1 MNRFSSRQTP
11 LDESF
16 LNQRLKGAI
25 KYDRIAGYFSSS
37 ILEVAGEAIES
48 MTGKIRIICNSDL
61 EIKDVETARA
71 ANYALRREW
80 CSFEPEKLDSRSKPR
95 LTRLYQFLKSEKM
108 EVKVLP
114 RDKFGLVHGKAGVI
128 TLEDG
133 TQTSFLGSINETYSA
148 WKLNY
153 ELLWED
159 NSAEAIAWVQTEF
172 DSLWHHPLAVNLADF
187 IIQDIGRVI
196 DRQVIPS
203 VQQWREEANPAAA
216 VIETPVYRQEYGL
229 WEHQKYF
236 VKLAFEAHQKSSGAR
251 YLLADQVGLGKT
263 MQLAMSAMLMGLWG
277 NRPIL
282 ILVPKPLLWQWQ
294 EEMKNLLDMPSA
306 VWDGKRWIDE
316 NAIEYPT
323 MGAGGIKKCPRQIG
337 IVSQGLVTSGS
348 EASEHLLKL
357 SYECVIVDES
367 HRARR
372 KNIKRDQP
380 QDTPEP
386 NNLLAFLEKISH
398 NTHSLLLA
406 TATPVQIHPIEAW
419 DLLRLLDGDRE
430 FIFGKP
436 WSPWRFPER
445 SLPVVM
451 GQEDLPDDDLERWN
465 WIRNPLPPSDSERTF
480 QMLRRSLKLDE
491 NTYIPQP
498 ETWEQLRSSDKR
510 RVKDLAKTF
519 GTHHN
524 PYIRHIVR
532 RTREFLENTINPET
546 NEPYLQPVKVQLL
559 GEKPEEAI
567 RLPPYLQDAY
577 AIAEEFCRLIN
588 SRLKTGGFFKT
599 FLLRRVGSTLNA
611 GRISA
616 EKMLEGYE
624 DNQEKAND
632 NYGFTTVKEYGENI
646 EKSGVDSD
654 LISQKEYFQSSPKS
668 GKSDDT
674 LLFDELQEDEA
685 QTSEK
690 NYTLTLEEQEL
701 LRAFIDR
708 LKANQER
715 DPKYQVIV
723 DLLLTQKWLEQG
735 CIIFSQYF
743 DSIWWLAQQLTETI
757 PNEAIGIYAGGSKSG
772 IMLNGRFNRCEREK
786 LKTNVKLG
794 EIRLILGTD
803 AASEGLNLQRLGTLI
818 NLDLPWNPTR
828 LEQRKGRIQ
837 RIGQIRETVLIYN
850 LRYQGSVEDRVH
862 ELLSDRL
869 SSIHAMF
876 GQIPDVL
883 EDVWIDLAIGE
894 IEKAKS
900 AIDAIPQQHP
910 FELKYHNLKTVEW
923 ESCTQVLDAE
933 SRRKKLLKNW

>member
-1 MNRFSSRQTP
+1 MINRFSSRQTP

-16 LNQRLKGAI
+16 LNERLKGAI

-37 ILEVAGEAIES
+37 IMEVAGEALET
-48 MTGKIRIICNSDL
+48 MTGKIRIVCNSDL

-80 CSFEPEKLDSRSKPR
+80 CAFEPEKLDPRSKPR
-95 LTRLYQFLKSEKM
+95 LTRLYQFLSTAKM

-114 RDKFGLVHGKAGVI
+114 REKFGLVHGKAGVI
-128 TLEDG
+128 TLANG
-133 TQTSFLGSINETYSA
+133 NPTSFLGSTNETYSA

-159 NSAEAIAWVQTEF
+159 DSPEAIAWVQREYE
-172 DSLWHHPLAVNLADF
+172 SLWENPLAVNLADF
-187 IIQDIGRVI
+187 IIKDIGRII
-196 DRQVIPS
+196 DRQVIPT
-203 VQQWREEANPAAA
+203 VQAWREEPNPASA

-236 VKLAFEAHQKSSGAR
+236 VKLAFEAHQKVSGAR
-251 YLLADQVGLGKT
+251 FLLADQVGLGKT
-263 MQLAMSAMLMGLWG
+263 MQLAMSAMLMGLYG

-294 EEMKNLLDMPSA
+294 DEMKNLLDMPSA

-316 NAIEYPT
+316 HGIEYPIK
-323 MGAGGIKKCPRQIG
+323 GAVGIKQCPRQIG
-337 IVSQGLVTSGS
+337 IVSQGLVTSRS
-348 EASEHLLKL
+348 EAAQYLLKL

-372 KNIKRDQP
+372 KNLKRDQE
-380 QDTPEP
+380 QEAPEP
-386 NNLLAFLEKISH
+386 NNLLAFLEQISQR
-398 NTHSLLLA
+398 THSLLLA

-419 DLLRLLDGDRE
+419 DLLRILDGERE

-436 WSPWRFPER
+436 WSRWRFPEQ

-451 GQEDLPDDDLERWN
+451 GQAELPDDENVRWN
-465 WIRNPLPPSDSERTF
+465 WIRNPLPPSESDRSF
-480 QMLRRSLKLDE
+480 QMLRRTLKLSDDL
-491 NTYIPQP
+491 PVAPP
-498 ETWEQLRSSDKR
+498 ETWEQLRPSDKR
-510 RVKDLAKTF
+510 RVKDLARTF

-524 PYIRHIVR
+524 PFIRHIVR
-532 RTREFLENTINPET
+532 RTREYLETTINPET
-546 NEPYLQPVKVQLL
+546 NEPYLQPVKVELL

-577 AIAEEFCRLIN
+577 AVAEEFCRLIN

-599 FLLRRVGSTLNA
+599 FLLRRVGSTIYA
-611 GRISA
+611 GRVSA
-616 EKMLEGYE
+616 SKMLEGYE
-624 DNQEKAND
+624 D
-632 NYGFTTVKEYGENI
+632 I
-646 EKSGVDSD
+646 
-654 LISQKEYFQSSPKS
+654 
-668 GKSDDT
+668 
-674 LLFDELQEDEA
+674 DEEDGDEDE
-685 QTSEK
+685 QQPERG
-690 NYTLTLEEQEL
+690 YTLTLEEQQL
-701 LRAFIDR
+701 LQAFISR

-715 DPKYQVIV
+715 DPKYKVIV
-723 DLLLTQKWLEQG
+723 NLLLAQEWLKQG

-743 DSIWWLAQQLTETI
+743 DSIWWLAQQLTQTI
-757 PNEAIGIYAGGSKSG
+757 PDEPIGIYAGGNKSG
-772 IMLNGRFNRCEREK
+772 IMLKGQFNRCERET
-786 LKTNVKLG
+786 LKTNVRLG
-794 EIRLILGTD
+794 ELRLILGTD

-850 LRYQGSVEDRVH
+850 MRYQGSVEDRVH

-869 SSIHAMF
+869 ESIHAMF

-883 EDVWIDLAIGE
+883 EDVWIDLAMGE
-894 IEKAKS
+894 TEKAKTT
-900 AIDAIPQQHP
+900 IDAIPKQHP
-910 FELKYHNLKTVEW
+910 FELKYHNIERVEW
-923 ESCTQVLDAE
+923 ESCTEVLDADC
-933 SRRKKLLKNW
+933 RRQHLFKGW

>member
-1 MNRFSSRQTP
+1 
-11 LDESF
+11 
-16 LNQRLKGAI
+16 
-25 KYDRIAGYFSSS
+25 
-37 ILEVAGEAIES
+37 
-48 MTGKIRIICNSDL
+48 
-61 EIKDVETARA
+61 
-71 ANYALRREW
+71 
-80 CSFEPEKLDSRSKPR
+80 
-95 LTRLYQFLKSEKM
+95 
-108 EVKVLP
+108 
-114 RDKFGLVHGKAGVI
+114 
-128 TLEDG
+128 
-133 TQTSFLGSINETYSA
+133 
-148 WKLNY
+148 
-153 ELLWED
+153 
-159 NSAEAIAWVQTEF
+159 
-172 DSLWHHPLAVNLADF
+172 
-187 IIQDIGRVI
+187 
-196 DRQVIPS
+196 
-203 VQQWREEANPAAA
+203 
-216 VIETPVYRQEYGL
+216 
-229 WEHQKYF
+229 
-236 VKLAFEAHQKSSGAR
+236 
-251 YLLADQVGLGKT
+251 
-263 MQLAMSAMLMGLWG
+263 
-277 NRPIL
+277 
-282 ILVPKPLLWQWQ
+282 
-294 EEMKNLLDMPSA
+294 MPSA

-316 NAIEYPT
+316 NAIEYPA

-337 IVSQGLVTSGS
+337 IVSQGLVTTGS
-348 EASEHLLKL
+348 EASQYLLKL

-380 QDTPEP
+380 QDIPEP

-419 DLLRLLDGDRE
+419 DLLRVLDGERE

-451 GQEDLPDDDLERWN
+451 GQEELPDDDLERWN
-465 WIRNPLPPSDSERTF
+465 WIRNPLPPSESARIF
-480 QMLRRSLKLDE
+480 QMLRHSLKLDD

-498 ETWEQLRSSDKR
+498 ETWEKLRLSDKR

-519 GTHHN
+519 GTQHN

-577 AIAEEFCRLIN
+577 SIAEEFCQLIN

-599 FLLRRVGSTLNA
+599 FLLRRVGSTIYA

-624 DNQEKAND
+624 DNQEKANE
-632 NYGFTTVKEYGENI
+632 NYGFTTSQEYLQDVIKSDESYDFTSDTEYSQSLPSS
-646 EKSGVDSD
+646 EKSNTLLFDK
-654 LISQKEYFQSSPKS
+654 IQKEETSEKIYTLLVDELQEEETS
-668 GKSDDT
+668 GKNHN
-674 LLFDELQEDEA
+674 LLFDELQEEE
-685 QTSEK
+685 TSGK
-690 NYTLTLEEQEL
+690 NYTLTLEERQL

-723 DLLLTQKWLEQG
+723 DLLLKQKWLEQG

-757 PNEAIGIYAGGSKSG
+757 PNEVIGIYAGGSKSG
-772 IMLNGRFNRCEREK
+772 IMLNGRFDRCEREK
-786 LKTNVKLG
+786 LKTNVRLG
-794 EIRLILGTD
+794 EIRLVLGTD

-850 LRYQGSVEDRVH
+850 MRYQGSVEDRVH
-862 ELLSDRL
+862 ELLSDRCYSPTTPL
-869 SSIHAMF
+869 
-876 GQIPDVL
+876 
-883 EDVWIDLAIGE
+883 
-894 IEKAKS
+894 
-900 AIDAIPQQHP
+900 
-910 FELKYHNLKTVEW
+910 
-923 ESCTQVLDAE
+923 
-933 SRRKKLLKNW
+933 

>member
-786 LKTNVKLG
+786 LKTNV
-794 EIRLILGTD
+794 
-803 AASEGLNLQRLGTLI
+803 
-818 NLDLPWNPTR
+818 
-828 LEQRKGRIQ
+828 
-837 RIGQIRETVLIYN
+837 
-850 LRYQGSVEDRVH
+850 
-862 ELLSDRL
+862 
-869 SSIHAMF
+869 
-876 GQIPDVL
+876 
-883 EDVWIDLAIGE
+883 
-894 IEKAKS
+894 
-900 AIDAIPQQHP
+900 
-910 FELKYHNLKTVEW
+910 
-923 ESCTQVLDAE
+923 
-933 SRRKKLLKNW
+933 SRSKKRF

>member
-48 MTGKIRIICNSDL
+48 MTGKVRIICNSDL

-95 LTRLYQFLKSEKM
+95 LIRLYQFLSTGKM

-128 TLEDG
+128 SLEDG

-159 NSAEAIAWVQTEF
+159 DSAEAIAWVQTEF
-172 DSLWHHPLAVNLADF
+172 DSLWHHPLVVNLADF
-187 IIQDIGRVI
+187 IIQDIGRII

-236 VKLAFEAHQKSSGAR
+236 VKLAFEAHQKPSGAR

-294 EEMKNLLDMPSA
+294 EEMRNLLDMPSA

-316 NAIEYPT
+316 NAIEYPA

-419 DLLRLLDGDRE
+419 DLLRILDGERE

-451 GQEDLPDDDLERWN
+451 GEEELPDDDLERWN

-480 QMLRRSLKLDE
+480 QMLRRSLKLDDA
-491 NTYIPQP
+491 TYIPQP
-498 ETWEQLRSSDKR
+498 ETWEKLRPSDKR

-577 AIAEEFCRLIN
+577 AIAEEFCQSIN

-599 FLLRRVGSTLNA
+599 FLLRRVGSTIYA
-611 GRISA
+611 GRVSA

-624 DNQEKAND
+624 DNQPTTTE
-632 NYGFTTVKEYGENI
+632 NYGFRTTQEYGENK
-646 EKSGVDSD
+646 EKLADGSN
-654 LISQKEYFQSSPKS
+654 LISQKEYSQSSLKA
-668 GKSDDT
+668 GKNGNT

-685 QTSEK
+685 ETSEK
-690 NYTLTLEEQEL
+690 NYTLTLQEQEL

-723 DLLLTQKWLEQG
+723 DLLLKQKWLEQG

-743 DSIWWLAQQLTETI
+743 DSIWWLAQQLTATI

-772 IMLNGRFNRCEREK
+772 IMLNGRFERCEREK
-786 LKTNVKLG
+786 LKTNVRLG
-794 EIRLILGTD
+794 EMRLILGTD

-933 SRRKKLLKNW
+933 SRRKKLLKSW